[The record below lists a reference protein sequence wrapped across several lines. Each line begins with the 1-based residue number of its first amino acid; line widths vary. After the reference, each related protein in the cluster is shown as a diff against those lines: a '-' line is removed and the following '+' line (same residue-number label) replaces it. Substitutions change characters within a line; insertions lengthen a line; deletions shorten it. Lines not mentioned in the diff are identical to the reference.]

1 MEFSYVY
8 ILQIELKPLASR
20 SHQKTLRRPDLSAT
34 KAALPFSETPLA
46 ISPNRNAAFIAV
58 VSGPTH
64 LQLKFEPG
72 SAISFEEPQPNEIAE
87 RRQARY

>member
-1 MEFSYVY
+1 MEFSCVY

-46 ISPNRNAAFIAV
+46 FSPSRNAAFV
-58 VSGPTH
+58 TNV
-64 LQLKFEPG
+64 L
-72 SAISFEEPQPNEIAE
+72 PNN
-87 RRQARY
+87 Y